1 MSGMK
6 GKQEQGQKKTQSV
19 SQLVLK
25 IEEQRQQINQMD
37 TVFFET
43 QDKCEELQNKLNAM
57 QLQLQQAKSQAL
69 SNVKLDFDPHIVQLI
84 KDVSFECD
92 MNQQAIDALG
102 LQFNDFVTIFNTF
115 LPQDLELDTK
125 NINFIRQIKQKY
137 EFCANSTTLQ
147 QLVTDFDNQ
156 FEALSKELAEKNQLL
171 IQKQF
176 TVQSLEFDNQKLTQN
191 LQFQQNLQQ
200 KQTNDRSELL
210 ILIQQQAN
218 EISKFRDQYKEKEEL
233 FDFYKTEA
241 ENLKQQLEINQ
252 QTLEEYKK
260 ILYQEADQEEQQHDV
275 NESLKSLIDKQNELK
290 QQLNQADTYTY
301 SLQDFLDQTITKA
314 FNYQIND
321 EITKVNVQKQ
331 DNYYQVLTQDLLEK
345 FAKLAQNFNQQNLN
359 NNTFINQI
367 ESEYISLQMQLNNLS
382 ASDKSFE
389 IAKLLDQIEYL
400 QAENLDLKRG
410 HTQLQQKCKS
420 IIQESVSQFERLSQQ
435 QKLIDKDVS
444 MMDTDS
450 VSVDVS
456 KRLQAQVEEIK
467 SNFNLYCS
475 DSLKLQL
482 SDVYREV
489 VEQTSD
495 RVFRAR
501 MRLFDSEKRNV
512 QNSLS
517 VEFELQQLEKDVQ
530 STLERMQQLTQ
541 DNTNLQSKILSQA
554 QLTQTSSQQ
563 TEYAQSLIAKNEALQ
578 TENQHLRFHS
588 TNLKEI
594 INVQNELKTQLQK
607 SDAETENLNSI
618 AQVLNEH
625 LQQQTEQ
632 TIEQLARVHCTI
644 KQDNGV
650 KINREIQAAPQTTI
664 SEAQTDSFETATI
677 LKSVLGSQGASNIQQ
692 INKTIKNALQRSI
705 SPLRN
710 VAELS
715 ADEDLMSI
723 KTSKLQKSQT
733 VDQLFQG
740 QLSQLEHSKS
750 EDTMLLGTKLQL
762 ERAQKSQFSNFN
774 QSQSQNQQQN
784 NNNDYHNFEPAQFVS
799 SQIFTEKKPKVEAGD
814 KMQQLKQKLLGN
826 KTLLQGIKVDRTSVL
841 DSQIRKAE

>member
-1 MSGMK
+1 
-6 GKQEQGQKKTQSV
+6 
-19 SQLVLK
+19 
-25 IEEQRQQINQMD
+25 
-37 TVFFET
+37 
-43 QDKCEELQNKLNAM
+43 
-57 QLQLQQAKSQAL
+57 
-69 SNVKLDFDPHIVQLI
+69 
-84 KDVSFECD
+84 
-92 MNQQAIDALG
+92 
-102 LQFNDFVTIFNTF
+102 
-115 LPQDLELDTK
+115 
-125 NINFIRQIKQKY
+125 
-137 EFCANSTTLQ
+137 
-147 QLVTDFDNQ
+147 
-156 FEALSKELAEKNQLL
+156 
-171 IQKQF
+171 
-176 TVQSLEFDNQKLTQN
+176 
-191 LQFQQNLQQ
+191 
-200 KQTNDRSELL
+200 
-210 ILIQQQAN
+210 
-218 EISKFRDQYKEKEEL
+218 
-233 FDFYKTEA
+233 
-241 ENLKQQLEINQ
+241 
-252 QTLEEYKK
+252 
-260 ILYQEADQEEQQHDV
+260 
-275 NESLKSLIDKQNELK
+275 
-290 QQLNQADTYTY
+290 
-301 SLQDFLDQTITKA
+301 
-314 FNYQIND
+314 
-321 EITKVNVQKQ
+321 
-331 DNYYQVLTQDLLEK
+331 
-345 FAKLAQNFNQQNLN
+345 
-359 NNTFINQI
+359 
-367 ESEYISLQMQLNNLS
+367 MQLNNLS

-554 QLTQTSSQQ
+554 KLTQTSSQQ

-784 NNNDYHNFEPAQFVS
+784 NNNDYHNFIHAHFCRYFQNLRQNCMHS
-799 SQIFTEKKPKVEAGD
+799 
-814 KMQQLKQKLLGN
+814 
-826 KTLLQGIKVDRTSVL
+826 GIYL
-841 DSQIRKAE
+841 